1 MMLGHSLKKG
11 IRKFQISFDG
21 LGVDQFVIVSSP
33 RCWMGAPGEKA
44 VRCASCGG
52 QSVGRVGDVGF
63 GCTCAKS
70 KK

>member
-1 MMLGHSLKKG
+1 MGWASTNLSSRLPLGAGWAL
-11 IRKFQISFDG
+11 
-21 LGVDQFVIVSSP
+21 P
-33 RCWMGAPGEKA
+33 AKA

-52 QSVGRVGDVGF
+52 QSVERVRDIGF